1 MILREIS
8 LSNSA
13 GEAGPLFQPRQAS
26 VSFGETSMRFNPN
39 PLEIRIEIK
48 RYGVWYALWR
58 HGFSNLWPIF
68 VATRLK

>member
-1 MILREIS
+1 
-8 LSNSA
+8 
-13 GEAGPLFQPRQAS
+13 
-26 VSFGETSMRFNPN
+26 MRFKPN
-39 PLEIRIEIK
+39 PLEIRIEIT